1 LALSRIV
8 MEAESEMRDK
18 SDNVRRVN
26 GLADPTDFSA
36 GLPDYHDPSAGFG
49 GAPPASSALTL
60 RLVLAIFG
68 FVVCMVGAVAG
79 LVVARSPAFAIIL
92 AVFAAVAAV
101 DVAVILHRKRRGE
114 PG

>member
-1 LALSRIV
+1 LTLSRIV
-8 MEAESEMRDK
+8 MEAGSEMRDK
-18 SDNVRRVN
+18 SDEIGRTN
-26 GLADPTDFSA
+26 GLVDRTDFSA
-36 GLPDYHDPSAGFG
+36 GLPDYHDPTAGFG

-92 AVFAAVAAV
+92 AVFAAVAAI
-101 DVAVILHRKRRGE
+101 DIAVILHRKRRGE